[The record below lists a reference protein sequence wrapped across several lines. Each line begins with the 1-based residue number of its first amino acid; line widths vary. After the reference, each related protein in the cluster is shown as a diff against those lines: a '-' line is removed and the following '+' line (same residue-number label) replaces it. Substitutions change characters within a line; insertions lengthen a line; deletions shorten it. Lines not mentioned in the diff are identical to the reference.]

1 MRPAEPEVWSLRL
14 SSSSSLSLSL
24 FSGFSFVGSLLFLS
38 ADYGS
43 WERPNEVFFF
53 FYKRFSEKGS
63 LKASAGAPYQPHTT
77 EQHWRLSLPAVLYPT
92 CNTTCHHFLDPSLS
106 LSFSFSSLS
115 LSHVLKAF
123 LPRLTFLSSLK
134 SFLLSACHLLFHLS
148 FPSSYPFTSISRTLS
163 HVLAVFLFFFLF
175 SLCVFSPTR
184 LSRSCSRRLYFFA
197 IHRSLGSLS
206 IGIAAATKQT
216 ALPICIRNK
225 RGFCCLFLEDDLKPP
240 S

>member
-1 MRPAEPEVWSLRL
+1 MGAEKGQTT
-14 SSSSSLSLSL
+14 
-24 FSGFSFVGSLLFLS
+24 F
-38 ADYGS
+38 
-43 WERPNEVFFF
+43 FFF

-123 LPRLTFLSSLK
+123 LPLLTFLSSLK

-225 RGFCCLFLEDDLKPP
+225 RVFCCLFLEGDLKPP

>member
-1 MRPAEPEVWSLRL
+1 M
-14 SSSSSLSLSL
+14 
-24 FSGFSFVGSLLFLS
+24 
-38 ADYGS
+38 
-43 WERPNEVFFF
+43 
-53 FYKRFSEKGS
+53 
-63 LKASAGAPYQPHTT
+63 KASAGAPYQPHTT

-123 LPRLTFLSSLK
+123 LPLLTFLSSLK

-206 IGIAAATKQT
+206 ISIAAATKQT

>member
-1 MRPAEPEVWSLRL
+1 MGAEKGQTT
-14 SSSSSLSLSL
+14 
-24 FSGFSFVGSLLFLS
+24 F
-38 ADYGS
+38 
-43 WERPNEVFFF
+43 FFF

-123 LPRLTFLSSLK
+123 LPLLTFLSSLK

-163 HVLAVFLFFFLF
+163 HVLAVFLFFFPVF
-175 SLCVFSPTR
+175 SLCLFTHPSFSLL
-184 LSRSCSRRLYFFA
+184 LSSSVLFCHPSFSWLALHR
-197 IHRSLGSLS
+197 HRSGD
-206 IGIAAATKQT
+206 QT
-216 ALPICIRNK
+216 NSSA
-225 RGFCCLFLEDDLKPP
+225 DLHKK
-240 S
+240 